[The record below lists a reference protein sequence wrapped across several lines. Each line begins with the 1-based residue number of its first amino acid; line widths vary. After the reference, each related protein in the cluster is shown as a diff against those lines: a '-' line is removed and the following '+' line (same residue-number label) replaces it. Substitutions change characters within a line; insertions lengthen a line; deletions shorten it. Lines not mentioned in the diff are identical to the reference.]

1 MATTR
6 APRTRS
12 TAKKATARPV
22 AKRARAAKKTTARK
36 ARPIAKKARAAKK
49 TVKRV
54 AKTSVRKATTAK
66 QTAARKATATK
77 KNVGRKATATK
88 RTSTRRATTARKV
101 TSARARATSRP
112 RKSAVRGTNASRQD
126 ALALLKQDH
135 HEVAQLFKR
144 FEQAGNGARKAKQHL
159 VESISE
165 ALSRHASIEELVFYP
180 AVRAE
185 VKGTDSDILEALEEH
200 HVVKLLLHELESL
213 DPAAERFDAKVTVL
227 IENVRHHVKEE
238 EQELFPKVRKRISRA
253 RLLEIGDEL
262 RAARPDVTTR
272 PHPSAP
278 DTPPANAI
286 VGGAVAAMDKART
299 AGKRA
304 VDLVLAELPP
314 H

>member
-6 APRTRS
+6 TPRTRS
-12 TAKKATARPV
+12 TAKK
-22 AKRARAAKKTTARK
+22 TTARTV
-36 ARPIAKKARAAKK
+36 RPVAKKARAAKK
-49 TVKRV
+49 TTVRKARPVAKKARAAKKTAKRV
-54 AKTSVRKATTAK
+54 AKKTV
-66 QTAARKATATK
+66 ARKATATK
-77 KNVGRKATATK
+77 RKA
-88 RTSTRRATTARKV
+88 
-101 TSARARATSRP
+101 
-112 RKSAVRGTNASRQD
+112 AVRTTSASRQD

-135 HEVAQLFKR
+135 REVAQLFKR
-144 FEQAGNGARKAKQHL
+144 FEQAGTGARKAKQDL
-159 VESISE
+159 VERISE

-185 VKGTDSDILEALEEH
+185 VKGSDSAILEALEEH
-200 HVVKLLLHELESL
+200 HVLKLLLRELESL

-262 RAARPDVTTR
+262 RSARPGVPTR
-272 PHPSAP
+272 PHPGAP
-278 DTPPANAI
+278 DTPPANAM

-304 VDLVLAELPP
+304 IDHVLAELPTL
-314 H
+314 

>member
-6 APRTRS
+6 TPRIRS
-12 TAKKATARPV
+12 TAKKTATRTVRPV
-22 AKRARAAKKTTARK
+22 V
-36 ARPIAKKARAAKK
+36 KKARAAKK
-49 TVKRV
+49 TTVRKARPVAKKAVKRA
-54 AKTSVRKATTAK
+54 AKNVRKATATK
-66 QTAARKATATK
+66 KTVARKATATK
-77 KNVGRKATATK
+77 KTVARKAIATK
-88 RTSTRRATTARKV
+88 RSATRRATTARKP
-101 TSARARATSRP
+101 TSARTGATSMP
-112 RKSAVRGTNASRQD
+112 RKSAVRSTGASRQD

-144 FEQAGNGARKAKQHL
+144 FEQTGNGARKAKQDL
-159 VESISE
+159 VERISE

-185 VKGTDSDILEALEEH
+185 VKGSDSDILEALEEH
-200 HVVKLLLHELESL
+200 HVVKLLLRELESL
-213 DPAAERFDAKVTVL
+213 DPTAERFDAKVTVL

-238 EQELFPKVRKRISRA
+238 EQALFPKVRKRINRA

-262 RAARPDVTTR
+262 RAARPGVPTR
-272 PHPSAP
+272 PHPGAP

-304 VDLVLAELPP
+304 VDLVLAELPTL
-314 H
+314 